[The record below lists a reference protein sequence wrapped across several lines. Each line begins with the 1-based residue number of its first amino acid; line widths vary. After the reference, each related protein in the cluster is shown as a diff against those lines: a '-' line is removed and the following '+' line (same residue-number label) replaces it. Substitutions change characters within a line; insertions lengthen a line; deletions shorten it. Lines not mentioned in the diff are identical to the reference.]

1 MPAIL
6 QFEFMV
12 RALIGGAIVGAL
24 GPALGTFL
32 VLRRFSLIADTLS
45 HVALMGVAV
54 GLATN
59 TYPALTALVAATIGA
74 LVVEWLSSKQRLPGD
89 VTLAIVLYTSL
100 AIAIVIISGARGFS
114 VDLFAFLF
122 GSVLSVRQIDLWLLG
137 GLALAVFAYVTVFFS
152 ELSQSSFDQSLAR
165 VTGVPVG
172 WVNVGLAVL
181 TGATITLSMRVVG
194 VLLVGAL
201 LVVPVLVG
209 ERLATG
215 LRNALIVAIVT
226 GVFSAVVGLTVA
238 FYADLSAGGAIVL
251 TAVLV
256 LVLAQGLVML
266 RRRRRTS
273 EAISPS

>member
-24 GPALGTFL
+24 GPILGMFL

-54 GLATN
+54 GLATGAEPSLVALAAA
-59 TYPALTALVAATIGA
+59 TLGALT
-74 LVVEWLSSKQRLPGD
+74 VEWLSSRQRLPGD

-100 AIAIVIISGARGFS
+100 AIAVVVISGAQGFS
-114 VDLFAFLF
+114 VDLFVFLF
-122 GSVLSVRQIDLWLLG
+122 GSILSVTSLDLWLLA
-137 GLALAVFAYVTVFFS
+137 GLAAAVFVYVTVFFS
-152 ELSQSSFDQSLAR
+152 ELSQSSFDASLAR

-172 WVNVGLAVL
+172 WVNLGLALL

-201 LVVPVLVG
+201 LVVPVLAG

-215 LRNALIVAIVT
+215 LRATLGIGVIFGVVSALT
-226 GVFSAVVGLTVA
+226 GLTIA
-238 FYADLSAGGAIVL
+238 FYADLSAGGTIVL
-251 TAVLV
+251 SAVV
-256 LVLAQGLVML
+256 LLFGAQGYTALRD
-266 RRRRRTS
+266 RRRALQS
-273 EAISPS
+273 D

>member
-6 QFEFMV
+6 QFEFMI

-24 GPALGTFL
+24 GPVLGMFL

-45 HVALMGVAV
+45 HVALMGVAI
-54 GLATN
+54 GLATGAE
-59 TYPALTALVAATIGA
+59 PSLVALVAATLGA
-74 LVVEWLSSKQRLPGD
+74 VTVEWLSSRQRLPGD

-100 AIAIVIISGARGFS
+100 AIAVVVISGAQGFS

-122 GSVLSVRQIDLWLLG
+122 GSILSVTSLDLWLLA
-137 GLALAVFAYVTVFFS
+137 GLAVAVFAYVTVFFS
-152 ELSQSSFDQSLAR
+152 ELSQSSFDASLAR

-172 WVNVGLAVL
+172 WVNLGLAVL

-201 LVVPVLVG
+201 LVVPVLAG
-209 ERLATG
+209 ERLASG
-215 LRNALIVAIVT
+215 LRATLGLGVAFGVASALI
-226 GVFSAVVGLTVA
+226 GLTIA

-251 TAVLV
+251 TAVV
-256 LVLAQGLVML
+256 LLFVTQGFTAL
-266 RRRRRTS
+266 RDRRRT
-273 EAISPS
+273 AQPD

>member
-6 QFEFMV
+6 QFEFMI
-12 RALIGGAIVGAL
+12 RALIGGAMVGAL
-24 GPALGTFL
+24 GPVLGMFL

-54 GLATN
+54 GLATGAEPSLVALAAA
-59 TYPALTALVAATIGA
+59 TLGALT
-74 LVVEWLSSKQRLPGD
+74 VEWLSSRQRLPGD

-100 AIAIVIISGARGFS
+100 AVAVVVISGSQGFS

-122 GSVLSVRQIDLWLLG
+122 GSILSVTALDLWLLA
-137 GLALAVFAYVTVFFS
+137 GLAVAVFAYVTVFFS
-152 ELSQSSFDQSLAR
+152 ELSQSSFDASLAR

-172 WVNVGLAVL
+172 WVNLGLALL

-201 LVVPVLVG
+201 LVVPVLAG

-215 LRNALIVAIVT
+215 LKATLAIGVIFGVVSAL
-226 GVFSAVVGLTVA
+226 VGLTVA
-238 FYADLSAGGAIVL
+238 FYADLSAGGSIVL
-251 TAVLV
+251 VAVL
-256 LVLAQGLVML
+256 LLFAAQGYTALRA
-266 RRRRRTS
+266 RRRGTPTR
-273 EAISPS
+273 

>member
-6 QFEFMV
+6 QFEFMI

-24 GPALGTFL
+24 GPVLGMFL

-54 GLATN
+54 GLATGAEPSLVALAAA
-59 TYPALTALVAATIGA
+59 TLGALT
-74 LVVEWLSSKQRLPGD
+74 VEWLSSRQRLPGD

-100 AIAIVIISGARGFS
+100 AIAVVVISGAQGFS

-122 GSVLSVRQIDLWLLG
+122 GSILSVTSLDLWLLA
-137 GLALAVFAYVTVFFS
+137 GLAAAVFVYVTVFFS
-152 ELSQSSFDQSLAR
+152 ELSQSSFDASLAR

-172 WVNVGLAVL
+172 WVNLGLALL

-201 LVVPVLVG
+201 LVVPVLAG

-215 LRNALIVAIVT
+215 LRATLGIGVIFGVVSALA
-226 GVFSAVVGLTVA
+226 GLTIA
-238 FYADLSAGGAIVL
+238 FYADLSAGGTIVL
-251 TAVLV
+251 SAVV
-256 LVLAQGLVML
+256 LLFGAQGYTALRD
-266 RRRRRTS
+266 RRRAPQP
-273 EAISPS
+273 E

>member
-6 QFEFMV
+6 QFEFMI
-12 RALIGGAIVGAL
+12 RALIGGAMVGAL
-24 GPALGTFL
+24 GPVLGMFL

-54 GLATN
+54 GLATGAEPSLVALAAA
-59 TYPALTALVAATIGA
+59 TLGALT
-74 LVVEWLSSKQRLPGD
+74 VEWLSSRQRLPGD

-100 AIAIVIISGARGFS
+100 AVAVVVISGSQGFS

-122 GSVLSVRQIDLWLLG
+122 GSILSVTALDLWLLA
-137 GLALAVFAYVTVFFS
+137 GLAVAVFAYVTVFFS
-152 ELSQSSFDQSLAR
+152 ELSQSSFDASLAR

-172 WVNVGLAVL
+172 WVNLGLALL

-201 LVVPVLVG
+201 LVVPVLAG

-215 LRNALIVAIVT
+215 LKATLAIGVIFGVVSAL
-226 GVFSAVVGLTVA
+226 VGLTVA
-238 FYADLSAGGAIVL
+238 FYADLSAGGSIVL
-251 TAVLV
+251 VAVL
-256 LVLAQGLVML
+256 LLFATQGYTALRD
-266 RRRRRTS
+266 RRRGTPTR
-273 EAISPS
+273 